1 MVEFNQKLLTIGQ
14 LQQLTGTHI
23 KSLRYYEKVGVLIP
37 AYTDPDSRYRYYSL
51 SQVHLVFVIQ
61 AAIELG
67 IPLKTLNKF
76 LSPEHRSINLNDF
89 LDYGKKMAEE
99 KIKLI
104 ESQFA
109 LIDDLR
115 ANLNLAKQLE
125 QGDFTITEKPRMYY
139 VTPFDGE
146 LNEQAAYS
154 TLGRLAKNITEA
166 KGHYGLEV
174 GMVYVKSASCL
185 SSYLFF
191 DCLDSKPISHLPYLI
206 IQKQQYT
213 ITQGNLTNDE
223 IKSFIHQTNALLTFK
238 TEQIHEQLDLTN
250 TTYHL
255 KYTDQQANFQLVFP

>member
-1 MVEFNQKLLTIGQ
+1 MGEFNQDLLTIGQ

-37 AYTDPDSRYRYYSL
+37 VYTDPDSRYRYYSL

-76 LSPEHRSINLNDF
+76 LSPEQRSINLNDF

-115 ANLNLAKQLE
+115 ANLSLSKQLE
-125 QGDFTITEKPRMYY
+125 QGDFKITEKPRMYY
-139 VTPFDGE
+139 VIPFDGE
-146 LNEQAAYS
+146 LNQQAAYA
-154 TLGRLAKNITEA
+154 TLGELAKNITDA

-174 GMVYVKSASCL
+174 GMVYTKSASCL

-191 DCLDSKPISHLPYLI
+191 DCLDSKPISHLPHLI
-206 IQKQQYT
+206 IQEQAYT
-213 ITQGNLTNDE
+213 ITQGDLTDDE
-223 IKSFIHQTNALLTFK
+223 IKSFIHKSNIQLTFK
-238 TEQIHEQLDLTN
+238 TEQIDEQLDLTN
-250 TTYHL
+250 LTYHL
-255 KYTDQQANFQLVFP
+255 KYTDKDANFQIMLP

>member
-1 MVEFNQKLLTIGQ
+1 MGKFNQDLLTIGQ

-37 AYTDPDSRYRYYSL
+37 VYTDPDTRYRYYSL

-67 IPLKTLNKF
+67 IPLKTLNQF

-89 LDYGKKMAEE
+89 LDYGKQIAEE

-115 ANLNLAKQLE
+115 ANLSLAKQLK

-154 TLGRLAKNITEA
+154 KLGELAKNITEA

-174 GMVYVKSASCL
+174 GMVYVKSASCI

-191 DCLDSKPISHLPYLI
+191 DCLDSKPISPLPHLI
-206 IQKQQYT
+206 IEKQQYA
-213 ITQGNLTNDE
+213 ITEGSLTNDE
-223 IKSFIHQTNALLTFK
+223 IKSFIHHTNAQLTFK
-238 TEQIHEQLDLTN
+238 AEQIHEQLDLTN
-250 TTYHL
+250 TSYHL
-255 KYTDQQANFQLVFP
+255 KYTEKEADFQLVFP